1 MWAGQ
6 PQSCRASLAR
16 PVLPMIWLTVT
27 ATILRCPFTDAT
39 TRAGPGPFPWGPGI
53 MAFMHSDSH
62 KLCFLPC
69 PSLPPSVFRPSLP
82 WRHHSS
88 RKPTGTSSSFLPGT
102 NATCYSLL
110 SPPGAGK
117 MSCAGT
123 FNQDFLDTYR
133 VSGSRDVMVNKT
145 DIVTF
150 LKKFLTNGRERGGR
164 STRIRK

>member
-6 PQSCRASLAR
+6 PQSCQASLAR
-16 PVLPMIWLTVT
+16 PVLPMIWLTVM
-27 ATILRCPFTDAT
+27 ATILRCPFTEAT

-53 MAFMHSDSH
+53 MAIVHSDSH

-69 PSLPPSVFRPSLP
+69 PSLPPPQSVFRPSLP

-88 RKPTGTSSSFLPGT
+88 RKPTGMSSSFLPGT

-117 MSCAGT
+117 MSCAWYLQSGLSGYLLG
-123 FNQDFLDTYR
+123 FRLQRCDGKQDRHCYFPQEISD
-133 VSGSRDVMVNKT
+133 
-145 DIVTF
+145 
-150 LKKFLTNGRERGGR
+150 
-164 STRIRK
+164 